1 MSKKDKTKRKSERAD
16 GQKRRFTP
24 LTELPSF
31 SKEDDDGLYNIV
43 IETPKGSPNKLAYD
57 PDLGAFKLKAVLPEG
72 SNFPF
77 DFGFIPSTLADDGD
91 PLDVLVLMDHPLVPG
106 SIVPSRLIGVIDG
119 KQTERD
125 GDTEENDRLI
135 AVSPESATYQKT
147 KNISDLPRELVEQV
161 EQFFINYNDQRGKK
175 FVPKGQ
181 HGPKRAED
189 RVDQARKNFRKR

>member
-1 MSKKDKTKRKSERAD
+1 M
-16 GQKRRFTP
+16 
-24 LTELPSF
+24 
-31 SKEDDDGLYNIV
+31 
-43 IETPKGSPNKLAYD
+43 
-57 PDLGAFKLKAVLPEG
+57 
-72 SNFPF
+72 
-77 DFGFIPSTLADDGD
+77 
-91 PLDVLVLMDHPLVPG
+91 PG

-189 RVDQARKNFRKR
+189 RVDEARKNFRKR